1 MSIRSGKAGPADFI
15 VPLAMGLLLSGH
27 CNAARAQPTE
37 AEIFDAL
44 KPKAHKR
51 GLARA
56 PDAEERKFI
65 DRLRNRSAHS
75 LTIEER
81 EKAAAIA
88 EEKSSIDLE
97 INFEFNSATVGPQ
110 AVSVLL
116 ALGRVLSKDEFRGT
130 VFLINGHTDAKGSA
144 AYNRDLSERRAEAV
158 RRLLVEQ
165 FRLPADALI
174 AVGYGKER
182 FKNAANPFA
191 AENRRVQVV
200 NVSGR

>member
-1 MSIRSGKAGPADFI
+1 MSNRSAKAGMAAFI
-15 VPLAMGLLLSGH
+15 APLAMGLLLSSH
-27 CNAARAQPTE
+27 SNATRAQPTE
-37 AEIFDAL
+37 GEIFDAL

-81 EKAAAIA
+81 EKVAAIA
-88 EEKSSIDLE
+88 AEKSSIDLE

-116 ALGRVLSKDEFRGT
+116 ALGRALSKDEFRGA

-144 AYNRDLSERRAEAV
+144 AYNKDLSERRAEAV
-158 RRLLVEQ
+158 RHLLVEQ
-165 FRLPADALI
+165 FRLPTDALI

-182 FKNAANPFA
+182 FKNATNPFA